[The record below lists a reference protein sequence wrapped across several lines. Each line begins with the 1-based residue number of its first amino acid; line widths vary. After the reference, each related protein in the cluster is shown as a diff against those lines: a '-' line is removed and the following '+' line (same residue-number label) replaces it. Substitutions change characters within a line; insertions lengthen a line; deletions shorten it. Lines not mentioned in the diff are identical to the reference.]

1 MEPVSSATVGRRIR
15 KLRLTRGLSQLQLA
29 QGICTSAYISTIESG
44 KRRGSDRVLA
54 AIADRLETT
63 VDHLQTGR
71 SPGLATRLHLE
82 VERLRVAVIQ
92 GRPDEAVVPAE
103 EIRDEAL
110 RSGLPSQAGRAEEVR
125 GRALLRLGRRP
136 EALEAFVG
144 ANEILREDPVEAR
157 AGAIAGAARCRFQMG
172 DVHHAIHELEAYL
185 IELMRR
191 PALDPTAATQV
202 YGALIGPCFEA
213 GLIDRAREAA
223 AEVRRLEA
231 RVTDPETIACSHI
244 NVGGVYL
251 AEGRVEEA
259 VAALA
264 RAETLFVQI
273 GAVADGVKVAIN
285 QAMVFIEG
293 ERWEDARVR
302 LKQALVWLGE
312 DPNSIDRGRALNQLG
327 RVERLS
333 GDGRSAVAYLQEA
346 LTVLDG
352 DQHNERGLAQRE
364 LGLCALA
371 QGDVEA
377 GTCLLRDALGSYQSA
392 SNPLEEARTYM
403 LLGDAM
409 RGAEV
414 LGPVAQ
420 AYRDGVERATQAA
433 L

>member
-1 MEPVSSATVGRRIR
+1 MR
-15 KLRLTRGLSQLQLA
+15 KLRHRAGLSQLELG
-29 QGICTSAYISTIESG
+29 QGICSPAYISTLERG
-44 KRRGSDRVLA
+44 RRRGSERVLE
-54 AIADRLETT
+54 AIADRLGTT
-63 VDHLQTGR
+63 LEHLQTGR
-71 SPGLATRLHLE
+71 SPALGTRLRLE
-82 VERLRVAVIQ
+82 IDKVRLSVIQ
-92 GRPDEAVVPAE
+92 GHAAEALVRAGQL
-103 EIRDEAL
+103 RDEAL
-110 RSGLPSQAGRAEEVR
+110 GSGLVSHAGRAEEVL

-136 EALEAFVG
+136 EALEAFLRGV
-144 ANEILREDPVEAR
+144 EVLREEAVEAR
-157 AGAIAGAARCRFQMG
+157 AGAVTGAARCRFQMG

-223 AEVRRLEA
+223 AEVQRLEA

-302 LKQALVWLGE
+302 LKQAVVWLGE

-327 RVERLS
+327 RVERLC

-346 LTVLDG
+346 LTVLDA

-371 QGDVEA
+371 QGDVEV